1 MDVVFSEVR
10 KFIYSSYHDLPNI
23 LFMGSL
29 ILGSLLGYLPLIW
42 MALGLIL
49 TAFIVAALQKVVGFL
64 ISLPQLESWKPQ
76 LQINGADYQKCFVG
90 FKANPDAKD
99 AKDFFGS
106 LTGNGDVIALPS
118 YWLSA
123 TSFFAI
129 FSIYNSIRVATRE
142 PKQGVDPKLVSA
154 RRAFSI
160 STAIVGFVFLALVL
174 LRFFTGCETMAG
186 WLVGLLVG
194 GGVGIGYWHLLDACG
209 TGKLPDIL
217 QVVGS
222 MAPETAKNQQPV
234 MCVPPPQQ

>member
-10 KFIYSSYHDLPNI
+10 KFIFSSYHDLPNI

-49 TAFIVAALQKVVGFL
+49 TAFVVAGLQQL
-64 ISLPQLESWKPQ
+64 TSLSLQFIKSDGWKSQ
-76 LQINGADYQKCFVG
+76 VKITGADYQKCFVG
-90 FKANPDAKD
+90 FKANPDAKE

-106 LTGNGDVIALPS
+106 LTGDGDVIALPS
-118 YWLSA
+118 YWMSA
-123 TSFFAI
+123 TSFFAV
-129 FSIYNSIRVATRE
+129 FSIYNSVRVAARE
-142 PKQGVDPKLVSA
+142 PKRGVDPQLVSA

-160 STAIVGFVFLALVL
+160 STAIVGLIFLALVA

-194 GGVGIGYWHLLDACG
+194 GGMGVGFWHILDACG

-222 MAPETAKNQQPV
+222 MAPETAKTQQPI
-234 MCVPPPQQ
+234 MCVPPAQ

>member
-49 TAFIVAALQKVVGFL
+49 TAFVVAGLQQAASAVLDSFK
-64 ISLPQLESWKPQ
+64 SSLESWKPQ
-76 LQINGADYQKCFVG
+76 FQISGADYQKCFVG
-90 FKANPDAKD
+90 FAVDPSKPA
-99 AKDFFGS
+99 DFATS
-106 LTGNGDVIALPS
+106 LSGKGEIMVAPS

-129 FSIYNSIRVATRE
+129 FSIYNSVRVAARE
-142 PKQGVDPKLVSA
+142 PKKGVDAQLVSA

-160 STAIVGFVFLALVL
+160 STAIVGFIFLALIA
-174 LRFFTGCETMAG
+174 LRAFTGCET
-186 WLVGLLVG
+186 LVGGLLGVLVG
-194 GGVGIGYWHLLDACG
+194 GGVGIGFWHLLDACG

-222 MAPETAKNQQPV
+222 MAPETAKTQQPV
-234 MCVPPPQQ
+234 MCVPPAA